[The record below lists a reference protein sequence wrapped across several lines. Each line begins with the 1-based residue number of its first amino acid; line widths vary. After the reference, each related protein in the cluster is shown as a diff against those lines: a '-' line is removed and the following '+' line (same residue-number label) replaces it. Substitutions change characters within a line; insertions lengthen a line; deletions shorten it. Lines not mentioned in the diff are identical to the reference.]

1 MVHPDPAMASLHAP
15 RGGAHDD
22 CHRQLLYAAGVALA
36 IVDADGR
43 WLEVNDA
50 LARLLGE
57 SAHSLLG
64 CPLESALDAASQVTL
79 RQACA
84 DVLDGRQQ
92 HVELALPWRRDGH
105 GVATRTRIA
114 ALPDSRG
121 HVGALLFELYES
133 DARSDAPVQ
142 ALEAAQR
149 QLQLFAD
156 AVAHDLRAPLRSIES
171 FSGLLA
177 QRATARLDDTDRDY
191 LARIRKAAARMA
203 SLLVALGDLSLATR
217 AELRPG
223 PVDLSLLAEWVG
235 AELQEADPAQP
246 GTVQV
251 QPRLATWGDER
262 LLKLMLA
269 QLLGNAW
276 KFSHGCESIRIEV
289 DGDRD
294 GDRMRVHVRDRGC
307 GFDMQY
313 AHKLFEPFQR
323 LHGPDQGGGH
333 GLGLAIA
340 QCVARRHGGRIHAHS
355 QPQGG
360 SVFTIE
366 LPAVVTAEGAGDA

>member
-1 MVHPDPAMASLHAP
+1 MVYRDPAMASLHAP
-15 RGGAHDD
+15 RGGAYDD
-22 CHRQLLYAAGVALA
+22 CHRQLLYASGVPLA

-50 LARLLGE
+50 LSRLLGE

-64 CPLESALDAASQVTL
+64 RPLDDALDAAAQASL

-84 DVLDGRQQ
+84 EVLDGRRQY
-92 HVELALPWRRDGH
+92 VELVLRWRRDGA
-105 GVATRTRIA
+105 GIATRTRVA
-114 ALPDSRG
+114 ALPDGRG
-121 HVGALLFELYES
+121 HVAALLLELHAA
-133 DARSDAPVQ
+133 DARADASVQ

-149 QLQLFAD
+149 QLQMFAD

-177 QRATARLDDTDRDY
+177 QRASQRLDDTDRDY
-191 LARIRKAAARMA
+191 LARIRKAAARMG
-203 SLLVALGDLSLATR
+203 SLLAALGDLSLATR

-235 AELQEADPAQP
+235 AELQEAEPGQA

-251 QPRLATWGDER
+251 QPQLSAWGDER

-276 KFSHGCESIRIEV
+276 KFSRGCDTIRIDV

-294 GDRMRVHVRDRGC
+294 GDRLRMHVRDRGC

-340 QCVARRHGGRIHAHS
+340 QCVARRHGGRIQAHS

-366 LPAVVTAEGAGDA
+366 LPAVATAEGAGDA